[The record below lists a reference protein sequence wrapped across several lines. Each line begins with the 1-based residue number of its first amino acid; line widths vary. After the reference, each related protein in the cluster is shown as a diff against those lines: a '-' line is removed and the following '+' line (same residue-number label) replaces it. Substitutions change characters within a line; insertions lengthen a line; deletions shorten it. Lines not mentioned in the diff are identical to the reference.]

1 MLMKTFRIL
10 SLAIAG
16 SLLYGSFANAQT
28 VATDPVGFLQP
39 FATPAPSPQPP
50 NMLANSDTQ
59 VSVPFTRPPEFVG
72 ATSAAASN
80 TLTVSGSPWTAN
92 QFVYVAGTQPKTYFV
107 LIGPHSSTNPKEGRM
122 YQITSN
128 TTNQLTVNNGGDDLS
143 TVAATTQI
151 LVIPFHTLNSV
162 FPASD
167 ANVSYIPSTN
177 FALGRKTTVLIPN
190 YAATGI
196 NIAPSLTYAYIGSSW
211 KLFPDSSTDHG
222 DDLIPTPG
230 YFIVRNPATGGTL
243 LTTLGSVLTKK
254 ATLPLFTSTGSTFQ
268 DNFVSL
274 LRPIDVALNDLGLIT
289 SGAFVSSTNFALGR
303 KDTLLVFDPTQTAIN
318 KAPSATYAYI
328 GGAWKKFPDIS
339 TDVGATD
346 KIPAGA
352 GFIIRKAPTATGA
365 PVYWTNIPT
374 Y

>member
-1 MLMKTFRIL
+1 MKMLRPL
-10 SLAIAG
+10 SLALAG
-16 SLLYGSFANAQT
+16 SLLLGSFANAQT

-50 NMLANSDTQ
+50 NMLANSETQ
-59 VSVPFTRPPEFVG
+59 VSVPFTRPPEFIG
-72 ATSAAASN
+72 ATSTATAN
-80 TLTVSGSPWTAN
+80 TLTVSGTPWSTN
-92 QFVYVAGTQPKTYFV
+92 QFVYNAGLNQHNTYFV
-107 LIGPHSSTNPKEGRM
+107 LIGPHSTTNPKEGRA

-143 TVAATTQI
+143 TVASTTQI
-151 LVIPFHTLNSV
+151 LVVPYNTLNSV

-167 ANVSYIPSTN
+167 ANISYVTSTN
-177 FALGRKTTVLIPN
+177 FGPGRRTVIFIPPYGAN
-190 YAATGI
+190 GF
-196 NIAPSLTYAYIGSSW
+196 NNAPTISYAYINGW
-211 KLFPDSSTDHG
+211 KQFPDTATDHG
-222 DDLIPTPG
+222 DDALPNGG
-230 YFIVRNPATGGTL
+230 YVIVRNGATGTL

-254 ATLPLFTSTGSTFQ
+254 FTIPLLTVTDKQQ

-274 LRPIDVALNDLGLIT
+274 IRPIDVALNDLGLIT
-289 SGAFVSSTNFALGR
+289 SGAFVASTNFGPGR
-303 KDTLLVFDPTQTAIN
+303 RDTLLVFDPTQTALP

-328 GGAWKKFPDIS
+328 GGAWKKFPDTA

-352 GFIIRKAPTATGA
+352 GFIIRKYQTATGA
-365 PVYWTNIPT
+365 PSYWTNTPT